1 MNATAS
7 ALGHAVAQALAPE
20 GPLARAWP
28 GWRPRAAQTA
38 MAQAIAEALEGRGA
52 LLVEAPAGSGKTI
65 AYLLP
70 WLLSGR
76 RALIS
81 TSTHVLQRQLAERDL
96 PRLAAALGVPP
107 RVAVLK
113 GRARYVCLARL
124 QAAVAQ
130 GPRVGGAA
138 EHRWLRDL
146 LSWAEADPEGDLD
159 RVAGVD
165 TVASLHGRV
174 SSTSDNCSGAACAR
188 WSDCRVER
196 ARRTA
201 QHADVVVINHHV
213 WLAELQRR
221 ERGRAGLLPDVDLVV
236 FDEAHALHALR
247 ARLGAEELERAALQ
261 AFWLEVA
268 ALGEGPLRGVQP
280 WGLLAHDGQAA
291 TRALDQAL
299 QAAAPRDG
307 RQPWPLQDLAPS
319 WRLAHALANV
329 RQALQACRE
338 AEPRAGRL
346 FQRTQGP
353 AQVLHALFGGADSTA
368 PSAAVWLDWRSREA
382 WSALRPALRNEDALA
397 QSLATAA
404 PLGAPCVVHASA
416 TLGHEQ
422 GLFWHREAL
431 ALGTPWSPRTLRLSE
446 PGDPHACGLYVP
458 QGLPEPGESGH
469 AEALADR
476 IVPWIQA
483 LGGRCLVL
491 ATTRRAAQ
499 RLAQGLQAR
508 ARPGWRVLL
517 VGELPTPAALEALR
531 SAGVRE
537 PVIVV
542 ASGALWQGI
551 DVPGDALQLLVI
563 DKLPFA
569 PPDDPWLQRRLARA
583 QAVGEDGFQSVQV
596 ADAAMALRQGV
607 GRLIRRAGDRG
618 LVVIGDARLRSRA
631 YAPSLLA
638 ALPACRWLDTEEE
651 VDAWV
656 AALAALTTAS
666 TSAHP
671 TS

>member
-1 MNATAS
+1 VSAPGS
-7 ALGHAVAQALAPE
+7 ALSHAVAQALAPE

-28 GWRPRAAQTA
+28 DWRPRAAQAA
-38 MAQAIAEALEGRGA
+38 MAQAVAEALDGGGA
-52 LLVEAPAGSGKTI
+52 LLVEAPPGSGKTI

-96 PRLAAALGVPP
+96 PRLAAALGLPP

-124 QAAVAQ
+124 QAAVAA
-130 GPRVGGAA
+130 GPRVGAA
-138 EHRWLRDL
+138 DEHRWLREL
-146 LSWAEADPEGDLD
+146 LAWAEADPEGDLD

-165 TVASLHGRV
+165 TVASLHGRI
-174 SSTSDNCSGAACAR
+174 SSTHDNCSGAACAR
-188 WSDCRVER
+188 WGDCRVER
-196 ARRTA
+196 ARRA
-201 QHADVVVINHHV
+201 AHSADVLVINHHV

-221 ERGRAGLLPDVDLVV
+221 ERGRPGLLPSVDLVV

-247 ARLGAEELERAALQ
+247 ARLGTEELDRAALQ
-261 AFWLEVA
+261 VFWHEVA
-268 ALGEGPLRGVQP
+268 ALGEGPLRGLQP
-280 WGLLAHDGQAA
+280 WGLLAHDGQASL
-291 TRALDQAL
+291 RALDQAL
-299 QAAAPRDG
+299 QAGAPRDG
-307 RQPWPLQDLAPS
+307 RQPWPLQDPAPS
-319 WRLAHALANV
+319 WRLAHALASV
-329 RQALQACRE
+329 RQALASCRA

-346 FQRTQGP
+346 WERTQGP
-353 AQVLHALFGGADSTA
+353 AQVLHALLSA
-368 PSAAVWLDWRSREA
+368 PGESAVWLDWQAREA
-382 WSALRPALRNEDALA
+382 WSAVRPALRDEAAMA
-397 QSLATAA
+397 QALATAA

-416 TLGHEQ
+416 TLGQDEA
-422 GLFWHREAL
+422 LSWHREAL
-431 ALGTPWSPRTLRLSE
+431 ALGAAWSPRTLRLSE
-446 PGDPHACGLYVP
+446 PGDPQAAALYVP
-458 QGLPEPGESGH
+458 EDLPEPGESGH

-476 IVPWIQA
+476 IVPWVAA

-517 VGELPTPAALEALR
+517 VGERPTPAVLDALR
-531 SAGVRE
+531 RAGGRE

-569 PPDDPWLQRRLARA
+569 PPDDPWLQRRLAQA
-583 QAVGEDGFQSVQV
+583 QALGEDGFRSVQL

-618 LVVIGDARLRSRA
+618 LIVIGDARLRSRA
-631 YAPSLLA
+631 YAPALLA
-638 ALPACRWLDTEEE
+638 ALPASRWLDSVEE
-651 VDAWV
+651 VDGWV

-666 TSAHP
+666 TSGRAA
-671 TS
+671 S